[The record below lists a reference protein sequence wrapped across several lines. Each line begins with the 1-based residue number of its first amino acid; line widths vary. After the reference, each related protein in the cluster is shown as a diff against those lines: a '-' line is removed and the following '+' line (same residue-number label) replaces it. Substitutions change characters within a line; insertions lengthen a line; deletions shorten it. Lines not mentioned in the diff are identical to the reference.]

1 MQIVQKSLMSLV
13 ALSMSLAAFSAGAA
27 TDKGQRIQGLKISP
41 TEAVSIATSQAQG
54 EAVEL
59 ELDLDRDRASYEIEI
74 QGASDKH
81 KIEVDADSGEVLQ
94 NRIDKDYFQNKK
106 RREAGIPMQDVI
118 KIAEDATQ
126 ARVKGVDLED
136 GKDQNNYY
144 KVETINAE
152 NKFKLKIDATDGKII
167 ERKDDK

>member
-54 EAVEL
+54 EAV

-126 ARVKGVDLED
+126 ARVKEVDLED